1 MMQWMVAV
9 VVGVKRD
16 SSIVE
21 QKLNKSYSESDG
33 AWQN

>member
-1 MMQWMVAV
+1 VMQWMVAV

-21 QKLNKSYSESDG
+21 LAVDICINYKF
-33 AWQN
+33 